1 MTESNTSQPEPSQ
14 SEPSLSELI
23 SAHLAKCSHCQES
36 AKPVG
41 LGQVTGLCSEYWSII
56 QDFADREGEVN
67 NIVAMDEYGNP
78 APRQAS
84 PSSHI
89 RDMLP

>member
-1 MTESNTSQPEPSQ
+1 M
-14 SEPSLSELI
+14 
-23 SAHLAKCSHCQES
+23 
-36 AKPVG
+36 G

-78 APRQAS
+78 APRQAD
-84 PSSHI
+84 PNSHI
-89 RDMLP
+89 KDMLP